1 MSRTSYLEVSPA
13 GDGVWIVRAV
23 GEQDIATRPHVEQ
36 TLARLTSNGTSAVV
50 FDLGDA
56 TFIDTSVIGAIV
68 RIRAGD
74 GDGRE
79 NGCIAVVSP
88 RGTFPRRVLDLVGAE
103 SLFGVYET
111 RDEAL
116 TRVRARRTA

>member
-1 MSRTSYLEVSPA
+1 
-13 GDGVWIVRAV
+13 VWIVRAV

-36 TLARLTSNGTSAVV
+36 PLAKLTSNRASAVV

-68 RIRAGD
+68 RAGN

-79 NGCIAVVSP
+79 NGHIAVVAP
-88 RGTFPRRVLDLVGAE
+88 RGTFPRRVLNLVGAG
-103 SLFGVYET
+103 SLFGVFET

-116 TRVRARRTA
+116 THVRERLTA